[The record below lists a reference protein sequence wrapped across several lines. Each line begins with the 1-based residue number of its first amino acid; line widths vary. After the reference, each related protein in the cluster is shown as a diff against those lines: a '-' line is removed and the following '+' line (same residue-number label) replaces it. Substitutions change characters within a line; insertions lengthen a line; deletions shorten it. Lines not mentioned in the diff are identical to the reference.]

1 MQVYPARI
9 RSLGPHAPTRGP
21 VVYWMHRDQ
30 RADDNWALLAAA
42 ARADSFG
49 SPLHVVFA
57 LPPSV
62 PETTARHM
70 EFMLTGLAETEAAL
84 REKNIPLVLLTGDP
98 AVTLPTYLAAI
109 KAGVCVTDFSP
120 MRMARRHK
128 ADVAA
133 AFSGQFLEVD
143 AHNVVP
149 CFTASPKR
157 EYAAATLRPKLHRLL
172 PEFLTPFPELTARP
186 QANLTGYPLV
196 DFQAARTFVA
206 ADPAVPPVAD
216 VTPGSA
222 AAKEALDDFV
232 AARLPVY
239 AANRNDPNAEA
250 TSGLSPYLHFGH
262 LAPQRAALAA
272 LAAKSHAPA
281 GADAFLEELI
291 VRRELADNFC
301 YYETHYDSFAALP
314 DWAQK
319 TLSEH
324 ADDPRPYC
332 YAPARFEAAATHSAL
347 WNAAERQLL
356 REGRIHGYLRMYWAK
371 KILEWSATPA
381 EAIQTALW
389 LNDRHALDG
398 TDPNGVVGVL
408 WSVGGLHDRPFVTRP
423 VFGQVRFMNER
434 GCRRKFDV
442 DAYIDRYS
450 EDDA

>member
-9 RSLGPHAPTRGP
+9 RSLSPHAPTNGP

-42 ARADSFG
+42 ATADQNR
-49 SPLHVVFA
+49 SPLHVVFTLA
-57 LPPSV
+57 PAP

-70 EFMLTGLAETEAAL
+70 DFMLTGLAETEAAL
-84 REKNIPLVLLTGDP
+84 REKNIPLVLLAGDP
-98 AVTLPTYLAAI
+98 VATLPTYLAAI

-120 MRMARRHK
+120 MRNARRQK
-128 ADVAA
+128 AGVAA
-133 AFSGQFLEVD
+133 AFSGQLLEVD

-149 CFTASPKR
+149 CFVASPKR
-157 EYAAATLRPKLHRLL
+157 EYTAATFRPKLHRLL
-172 PEFLTPFPELTARP
+172 PEFLTPFPEMAARP

-196 DFQAARTFVA
+196 DFEAARAFVA
-206 ADPAVPPVAD
+206 ADPTVPPVAD

-222 AAKEALDDFV
+222 AAKEALERFV
-232 AARLPVY
+232 AERLPVY

-250 TSGLSPYLHFGH
+250 TSGLSPYFHFGH

-272 LAAKSHAPA
+272 LSAKSHAPA

-301 YYETHYDSFAALP
+301 HYQTHYDSFAALP
-314 DWAQK
+314 DWARK
-319 TLSEH
+319 TLTEH
-324 ADDPRPYC
+324 ADDPRPYG
-332 YAPARFEAAATHSAL
+332 YEPAQFEAAATHSAL

-371 KILEWSATPA
+371 KILEWSATPT

-398 TDPNGVVGVL
+398 SDPNGVVGVL
-408 WSVGGLHDRPFVTRP
+408 WSVGGLHDRPWATRP
-423 VFGQVRFMNER
+423 VFGQVRYMNER

-442 DAYIDRYS
+442 AAYIDRYAK
-450 EDDA
+450 DAA